1 MNKNYSNNEK
11 YIDAENRI
19 NEMLNVAER
28 FTRTERHLEQHSDI
42 SKPEQIDHAREIQV
56 QRIEDINNLKDKI
69 IYGDGGPTNEV
80 TNIDKNIV
88 YGEGYLAHNGNHMN
102 PEDRKNLEE
111 NIRNRKDKK
120 EELTNFENR

>member
-1 MNKNYSNNEK
+1 MNRNYSKNEK

-42 SKPEQIDHAREIQV
+42 SKPEQIDHAREIQA
-56 QRIEDINNLKDKI
+56 QRIQDINNLKDKI

-80 TNIDKNIV
+80 TNIEKNIV
-88 YGEGYLAHNGNHMN
+88 YGEGYLSHNSDHMN

-120 EELTNFENR
+120 EELTNFANR